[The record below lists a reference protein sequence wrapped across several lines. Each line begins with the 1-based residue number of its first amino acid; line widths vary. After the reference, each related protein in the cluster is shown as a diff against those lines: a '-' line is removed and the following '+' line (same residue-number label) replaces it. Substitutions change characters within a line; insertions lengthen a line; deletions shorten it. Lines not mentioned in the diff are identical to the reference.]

1 MRKRI
6 VGLFFCILP
15 LLGLTPS
22 MGPAQSDVIT
32 GVRVSIKAGSASEL
46 VKFFNSRVVLN
57 MDGVKNTY
65 STAQA
70 EFVLKDF
77 FEKNPPEE
85 NGFHY
90 VHQGSSKD
98 SLKYAIG
105 KYFSRNGNSYQVVL
119 LIKPVEGSY
128 VVDSLDF
135 IKE

>member
-6 VGLFFCILP
+6 RILIL
-15 LLGLTPS
+15 LLGIMVGFTPLQAQ
-22 MGPAQSDVIT
+22 AQSEVIT
-32 GVRVSIKAGSASEL
+32 GVRVSIKAGSAQEL
-46 VKFFNSRVVLN
+46 VTFFNSRAVINL
-57 MDGVKNTY
+57 DGVKNTY
-65 STAQA
+65 SQAQA

-90 VHQGSSKD
+90 VHQGSSRD

-105 KYFSRNGNSYQVVL
+105 KYTSSNGTSYKVVL
-119 LIKPVEGSY
+119 LVKPVEGKY
-128 VVDSLDF
+128 VVDTLDF